1 MRWGPRWGLRLGGT
15 NMTYRVVAAPKNGQK
30 RALLASVANSET
42 HRKIQ
47 FPKTPVW
54 GSYFILFHCQQ

>member
-1 MRWGPRWGLRLGGT
+1 MEGRNNSRRLGGT
-15 NMTYRVVAAPKNGQK
+15 NLTLRADQDPKNGQK
-30 RALLASVANSET
+30 VSLLASMASSET